1 MIIVAGITSIEIES
15 RIKIEI
21 QHSVLQFD
29 QLYYYFLQYLQD
41 MHFGREEDSKGSIR
55 LIVPS
60 NHPQLAWSNWSD
72 HKRVRYRTRANL
84 VVGDRV
90 EEVVVARVQA
100 GVHHAAGDTKHGGTS
115 VLDLDVEGTVTGLRV
130 FDLARV
136 SSRDGSGGS
145 VVTSRK
151 ILGSSGV
158 LSGRHGDGLGN
169 SSEKKDLDKSEGR
182 DGGKGRE
189 SHSVVKDGGE
199 RNFSLKV
206 KGSREGDAK
215 FLDHHTDEGSHG
227 DTSVLDFDGTTTG
240 EGVGILSKSKRIEKV
255 KRTRV
260 DSKTIRGAGIS
271 VDGGGSACLLGR
283 GEGGG
288 RGGKGGKDGE
298 LHVDSF

>member
-1 MIIVAGITSIEIES
+1 MRKHIITSIES

-29 QLYYYFLQYLQD
+29 QLYYNFLQYLQD
-41 MHFGREEDSKGSIR
+41 MHFGREEDSKGSIG
-55 LIVPS
+55 LIVPT
-60 NHPQLAWSNWSD
+60 NHPPTRLVELER
-72 HKRVRYRTRANL
+72 HKQVRYRTRANL

-136 SSRDGSGGS
+136 SSGDGSGGS

-151 ILGSSGV
+151 ILRTSGV

-182 DGGKGRE
+182 DGGKSRE
-189 SHSVVKDGGE
+189 SHSVVEDRRE
-199 RNFSLKV
+199 RNFSLKI